1 MADEPMRFIVA
12 IAYRA
17 GPDDGIV
24 KGQDGKR
31 DFFTAAELEKAA
43 HSFARNGMGGGQFH
57 LDGTGADF
65 EPTESWIHR
74 GPDWPVTGPDGTV
87 TVVKAGDWLVGGYL
101 SPQGWDLYQDGQIT
115 GLSPQGR
122 ARRVTSRRAV

>member
-1 MADEPMRFIVA
+1 MADEPRRFIVA

-17 GPDDGIV
+17 GPDDGIL

-31 DFFTAAELEKAA
+31 DFFTAGELEKAA
-43 HSFARNGMGGGQFH
+43 DSFARNGMGGGAFH
-57 LDGTGADF
+57 LDGTGAEF
-65 EPTESWIHR
+65 EPTRSWIHM
-74 GPDWPVTGPDGTV
+74 GPEWPVTGPDGTV

-101 SPQGWDLYQDGQIT
+101 SPQAWELYKAGKIT

-122 ARRVTSRRAV
+122 ARRITRRAA